1 MGTVGGGGTL
11 GWSLPQGD
19 LEGSDQGGPE
29 TVFPG
34 KPQ

>member
-11 GWSLPQGD
+11 GWSLPQGG
-19 LEGSDQGGPE
+19 LEGDQGGPE